1 MVHQANLVLHKD
13 PAESQGLHPALHQA
27 VFHHILR
34 EVFLHKEEDRD
45 QASVEAEDR
54 DQAEA
59 EGLDQAAEEAVTEA
73 EEAEEDN
80 L

>member
-1 MVHQANLVLHKD
+1 MVHQAHLALHKD
-13 PAESQGLHPALHQA
+13 RAEDQDLHPALHQA

-34 EVFLHKEEDRD
+34 EVFLLKEEDRD
-45 QASVEAEDR
+45 QASVEAEDQ

-59 EGLDQAAEEAVTEA
+59 EGLDLAEEEAVTEA
-73 EEAEEDN
+73 EEEEEDN